1 MTEGV
6 STVLYMPTSD
16 VVCFCCLFVF
26 CFLDT
31 VIQTCNKLKIWNEST
46 EAALLF
52 SYHNINVKNV
62 FLCVLLDNEVE
73 VEKLCN
79 FQAIV
84 QHLDL
89 SKDSIKYTVSRP
101 IINNSHHTDVVLDMK
116 LYAILDMVSCPSYLC
131 MFVCFSLNK
140 W

>member
-1 MTEGV
+1 MTEGF

-16 VVCFCCLFVF
+16 VVCFC
-26 CFLDT
+26 FLDT
-31 VIQTCNKLKIWNEST
+31 VIQTWSNKLKIRNEST

-52 SYHNINVKNV
+52 SYHNISLKNV
-62 FLCVLLDNEVE
+62 FLCVLLDNEVEVE

-84 QHLDL
+84 QHLAL

-101 IINNSHHTDVVLDMK
+101 ILNNSHHTDVVLDMK
-116 LYAILDMVSCPSYLC
+116 LYAILDMVSCSSYLC

-140 W
+140 